1 MNLAWL
7 FLIFHATVA
16 AQEPEI
22 TTQAT
27 SMELSNSTESKND
40 ESVENM
46 ENPTDDENLTPEN
59 GTSTTDTPFVQP
71 ITRYQHIFF
80 IKKNNKISAPG
91 NSGFDFGSFIGGA
104 VLAFGVTST
113 VYFGIKFYRAHNPDY
128 RHI

>member
-71 ITRYQHIFF
+71 IT
-80 IKKNNKISAPG
+80 SAPG